1 MRMNPFKKHKDDAS
15 EGTDAPHAPMG
26 GEAAARAGDG
36 ALDPSA
42 NDAAAG
48 LDTGPDETAAL
59 IAELGARID
68 ELTRERDAARDQVKA
83 ALAEFQNYQRR
94 SRQNEQQEREFGV
107 RGVLQSI
114 MPVIDHF
121 DLALALDPQKTSAK
135 QVIDGVTMIKDE
147 LLRVLSQHGIA
158 LVRPG
163 RGDAFDPVSH
173 KAIVH
178 VPADGVPSG
187 SVVATLRIGY
197 AMNGRVVRPAEV
209 SIAAATSEGAPA
221 GTPGAEGQG

>member
-1 MRMNPFKKHKDDAS
+1 MNPFKKHKSDPN
-15 EGTDAPHAPMG
+15 EGTDATRTQSAS
-26 GEAAARAGDG
+26 AG
-36 ALDPSA
+36 ASNVDPSA
-42 NDAAAG
+42 GEGHAADSAG
-48 LDTGPDETAAL
+48 VETGPDETAAL
-59 IAELGARID
+59 ISELGSKID
-68 ELTRERDAARDQVKA
+68 ELTRERDDAKDQHTR

-94 SRQNEQQEREFGV
+94 SLQNEQQAREFGV
-107 RGVLQSI
+107 RAVLQSI

-121 DLALALDPQKTSAK
+121 DMALALDAEKSSAR

-163 RGDAFDPVSH
+163 RGEAFDPMSH
-173 KAIVH
+173 KAILH
-178 VPADGVPSG
+178 IQAEGVPIG

-209 SIAAATSEGAPA
+209 SIAAAPSEAPVA
-221 GTPGAEGQG
+221 SGDSAQG